1 MRDDRK
7 QMKAAMVAFLIGG
20 AGSLHA
26 AASGPQGAALAE
38 LAASAL
44 ALESWATQSGGAM
57 AEANTFSIYLNTP
70 ANDLRLHSIRTQ
82 WGDAPPRQVDL
93 NHQTAEA
100 LRVGGVYRLAVPLD
114 AAGPQRLRVDLIAS
128 RMTSSARIARLRLQF
143 SEVIDPTGF
152 MELVLQQK
160 GLRNQYSLAL
170 AETPS
175 SERALRAGAAELLL
189 NTGHPYRA
197 AAELAA
203 WPSSGGADRV
213 DAVASRARQAL
224 GIAPA
229 SSGVGG
235 ATASP
240 YNEVSRM
247 LADGRGDQGWA
258 ALKAVA
264 AQTDNTP
271 AARVLRDRA
280 NLALA
285 QQALYEG
292 QGQQAAAYFGQVH
305 SPGPYA
311 SRALL
316 GLGWSYLLSNSA
328 AQGAAVEGEATG
340 LAVHTRLPSAS
351 TLRPGSADDTAALR
365 RQSPFRYAQ
374 AVVTGARR
382 ENLERALNAWQELI
396 GRDPSDPVVQE
407 GMLATAYAFDHL
419 GAHQQA
425 LQRYQRALDQML
437 VAHAHL
443 GQAVD
448 HVEQGQMFAA
458 MEASEAAAASDWS
471 WWLLER
477 RDARWWMD
485 ERSEASPLF
494 YMERL
499 LENDTFRAHMSDYQT
514 LRAIAA
520 RLDELGRL
528 PGLGQDAR
536 VTTLRQRVADAMS
549 ARRQQIESLAVSEL
563 RQWRTHTEAY
573 VAEAHLAMARIYDK
587 PDAAP
592 SPYLLGGAP

>member
-1 MRDDRK
+1 
-7 QMKAAMVAFLIGG
+7 MKVAVVALLIGG

-26 AASGPQGAALAE
+26 ASSGPQGAALAE

-44 ALESWATQSGGAM
+44 ALESLATQSGGVT
-57 AEANTFSIYLNTP
+57 AEANTFSLYLNTP

-100 LRVGGVYRLAVPLD
+100 LRVGGVHRLVVPVD
-114 AAGPQRLRVDLIAS
+114 GAGPQRLRVDLIAS
-128 RMTSSARIARLRLQF
+128 RMTSGARIARLRLQF

-160 GLRNQYSLAL
+160 GLRNQYSLAR

-175 SERALRAGAAELLL
+175 SERALRVGAAELLL

-203 WPSSGGADRV
+203 WPSSGGADRG

-224 GIAPA
+224 GIEPA
-229 SSGVGG
+229 ASGVGSAVPPSASARYAEAG
-235 ATASP
+235 QLLTA
-240 YNEVSRM
+240 
-247 LADGRGDQGWA
+247 GRGDQSWA
-258 ALKAVA
+258 ALRVVA

-316 GLGWSYLLSNSA
+316 GLGWSYLLSNPV
-328 AQGAAVEGEATG
+328 AQGATVEGEATG
-340 LAVHTRLPSAS
+340 LAVHTRSAS

-419 GAHQQA
+419 GAHEQA

-437 VAHAHL
+437 IAHAHL
-443 GQAVD
+443 GHALD

-458 MEASEAAAASDWS
+458 MEASEAVAASDWS

-499 LENDTFRAHMSDYQT
+499 LENDAFRAHMSDYQT

-528 PGLGQDAR
+528 PGIGQDAR
-536 VTTLRQRVADAMS
+536 LTALRQRVAAVMS
-549 ARRQQIESLAVSEL
+549 ARRQHIESLAVSEL

-592 SPYLLGGAP
+592 SPYLLGSAP